1 MLILYDCLLMFIFIF
16 LQTKLHDTL
25 CNKRQAATIA
35 THDLSSVKGPL
46 KFDAQFPPLLMVCSV
61 VLVLEKYAST
71 NLFINQKHQIIKNSI
86 LGDKQ

>member
-1 MLILYDCLLMFIFIF
+1 MFILFF

-46 KFDAQFPPLLMVCSV
+46 KFDAQFPPLLMVCTLNV
-61 VLVLEKYAST
+61 DQLFDLVLEKYAST